1 MTSAHAQNVE
11 LRHGAM
17 TAHRTPGPEAHFD
30 VVVVGS
36 GFGGSVMTHRLSEAG
51 MSVCLLERG
60 KAYPPGSFPRSPWET
75 ARNFWDPREG
85 LQGLFDVW
93 SFRGLGGIVASG
105 LGGGSLVYSNVVIRK
120 DRSTFV
126 RDELETWPVTYEDL
140 EPHYERHERMLAAT
154 PYPFEPDPAKRNP
167 AREPFDRTYKTN
179 ALGLAAE
186 RLGLEWY
193 LPKLAIAFSANG
205 EPTLAEPI
213 LGEPENIHGRVRAT
227 CRLCGECN
235 IGCNYGSKNTLDFN
249 YLSDAAL
256 RHGASIFTRCEVK
269 TFAPR
274 PGGGYTVGYVD
285 HFEAV
290 EGEKRTQP
298 LPLRTVTCDRLVLA
312 AGTFGST
319 YLLLKNRQ
327 ALPRLSDR
335 LGTRFCGNGDLLTFA
350 LKSVEDGPDRRQRI
364 LDPGYGPVITSTIR
378 VPDALE
384 GGPGRAYYIQ
394 DGGQPQFASWIME
407 TGNLPG
413 VIRRVFRLAVR
424 LVRKWLRID
433 RRSDIGREISAA
445 FGPATLSSSTMLLF
459 GMGRDIPDGNMTMSE
474 DGYLDIDWRTRRSNA
489 FFEQVRG
496 TGREIASVLNA
507 KFMDNP
513 PWHLSRVVTVHP
525 LGGCPMGSDD
535 REGVVDSYG
544 RVFGHKDLLVVDGSM
559 IPGPVG
565 ANPSNTIAALAHRAA
580 ERLIAEAG

>member
-1 MTSAHAQNVE
+1 
-11 LRHGAM
+11 M
-17 TAHRTPGPEAHFD
+17 TAQRTPAPEAHFD

-36 GFGGSVMTHRLSEAG
+36 GFGGSVMTQRLSAAG

-60 KAYPPGSFPRSPWET
+60 KAYPPGSFARSPWET
-75 ARNFWDPREG
+75 GRNFWDPSEG
-85 LQGLFDVW
+85 LQGLFNVW

-105 LGGGSLVYSNVVIRK
+105 LGGGSLVYSNVLIRK

-126 RDELETWPVTYEDL
+126 RDELETWPVAYDEL
-140 EPHYERHERMLAAT
+140 EPHYERHEQTLAAT
-154 PYPFEPDPAKRNP
+154 PYPYELDPAKRDP
-167 AREPFDRTYKTN
+167 AREPYDRTYKTN
-179 ALGLAAE
+179 ALQLAAE
-186 RLGLEWY
+186 RLGLQWY
-193 LPKLAIAFSANG
+193 LPKLAVAFSANG

-213 LGEPENIHGRVRAT
+213 LGEAENIHGRVRMT

-274 PGGGYTVGYVD
+274 ASGGYAVEYVD
-285 HFEAV
+285 HSEAV

-319 YLLLKNRQ
+319 YLLLKNRE
-327 ALPRLSDR
+327 AFPGLSDR

-350 LKSVEDGPDRRQRI
+350 LKCMEDGPDKRARI
-364 LDPGYGPVITSTIR
+364 LDPAYGPVITSTIR

-384 GGPGRAYYIQ
+384 GGPGRAFYIQ
-394 DGGQPQFASWIME
+394 DGGQPQIASWIME
-407 TGNLPG
+407 TGNLPS
-413 VIRRVFRLAVR
+413 VLRRALRLAVR
-424 LVRKWLRID
+424 LVRKWLRFD
-433 RRSDIGREISAA
+433 RRTDIGREISAA

-459 GMGRDIPDGNMTMSE
+459 GMGRDIPDGNMTLSK

-489 FFEQVRG
+489 FFQQIRG
-496 TGREIASVLNA
+496 SGREIAGVLNA

-525 LGGCPMGSDD
+525 LGGCPMGRDE

-544 RVFGHKDLLVVDGSM
+544 RVFGHPGLLVVDGSIM
-559 IPGPVG
+559 PGPVG
-565 ANPSNTIAALAHRAA
+565 PNPSNTIAALAHRAA
-580 ERLIAEAG
+580 ERLIEEAR

>member
-1 MTSAHAQNVE
+1 
-11 LRHGAM
+11 M
-17 TAHRTPGPEAHFD
+17 TAHPIPAPDAHFD

-36 GFGGSVMTHRLSEAG
+36 GFGGSVMTQRLSQAG

-60 KAYPPGSFPRSPWET
+60 KSYPPGSFPRSPWET
-75 ARNFWDPREG
+75 GRNFWDPSKG
-85 LQGLFDVW
+85 LHGLFNVW
-93 SFRGLGGIVASG
+93 SFRGIGGIVASG
-105 LGGGSLVYSNVVIRK
+105 LGGGSLVYSNVLIRK

-126 RDELETWPVTYEDL
+126 RDELETWPVTYEEL

-154 PYPFEPDPAKRNP
+154 PYPFEPDPAKRDP

-179 ALGLAAE
+179 ALRLAAE

-193 LPKLAIAFSANG
+193 LPKLAVAFSANG
-205 EPTLAEPI
+205 APSLAEPI
-213 LGEPENIHGRVRAT
+213 LDEPENIHGRVRST

-274 PGGGYTVGYVD
+274 PEGGYVVGYVD
-285 HFEAV
+285 HSEAI
-290 EGEKRTQP
+290 EGETRTQP
-298 LPLRTVTCDRLVLA
+298 LPPRTMTCDRLVLA
-312 AGTFGST
+312 AGAFGST
-319 YLLLKNRQ
+319 YLLLKNRE
-327 ALPRLSDR
+327 ALPGLSDR
-335 LGTRFCGNGDLLTFA
+335 LGKRFCGNGDLLTFA
-350 LKSVEDGPDRRQRI
+350 LKSLEEGADRRPRI

-394 DGGQPQFASWIME
+394 DGGQPQIASWIVE

-413 VIRRVFRLAVR
+413 VIRRALRLVVR
-424 LVRKWLRID
+424 LVKKWLRFD
-433 RRSDIGREISAA
+433 RRSDIGREIAAA

-459 GMGRDIPDGNMTMSE
+459 GMGRDIPDGNMSLTE
-474 DGYLDIDWRTRRSNA
+474 DGYLDLDWRTRRSNA

-496 TGREIASVLNA
+496 TGGQIADVLNA
-507 KFMDNP
+507 KFVDNP

-525 LGGCPMGSDD
+525 LGGCPMGHDE

-544 RVFGHKDLLVVDGSM
+544 RVFGHPGLLVVDGSI

-565 ANPSNTIAALAHRAA
+565 PNPSNTIAAMAHRAA
-580 ERLIAEAG
+580 ERIIEEAR